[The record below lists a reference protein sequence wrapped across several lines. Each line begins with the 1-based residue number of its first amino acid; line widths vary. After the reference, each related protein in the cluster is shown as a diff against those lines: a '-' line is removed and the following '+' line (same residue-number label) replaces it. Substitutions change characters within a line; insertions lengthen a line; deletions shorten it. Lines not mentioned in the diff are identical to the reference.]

1 MLLLA
6 AGMDIA
12 IQFLPFHSFFRTIFT
27 VFTSVL
33 IMGTILAMWK
43 GILDQEP

>member
-6 AGMDIA
+6 AGIDIT

-27 VFTSVL
+27 VFSVL